1 MTEESGVDENYYYV
15 SLIGGPGGK
24 LQRIRVN
31 SLDAAVAMAAVD
43 LRTSM
48 AEPVEV
54 RQGESV
60 LYDHAALLE
69 LIERR
74 RRPR

>member
-1 MTEESGVDENYYYV
+1 MTEEFAAGEAFYYV

-54 RQGESV
+54 RQGDSV
-60 LYDHAALLE
+60 LYDRDALLE

>member
-1 MTEESGVDENYYYV
+1 MTSEFAAGEEYYYV
-15 SLIGGPGGK
+15 SLIGGAGGK

-54 RQGESV
+54 RQGEDV
-60 LYDHAALLE
+60 LYDRAALLE

-74 RRPR
+74 RHPR